1 MKRVSVFFAIFSI
14 FIALVAVACYGG
26 TICGITKSGQLS
38 HFTARDEQE
47 SGVGFASYERIDT
60 RNKEDA
66 LSLLSRSDVKVVFSE
81 KVEGVTFYYCY
92 TPNIIKFSTVEG
104 NKINLCIALK
114 SDGAVIGSPL
124 IKGSV

>member
-47 SGVGFASYERIDT
+47 SGVGFASYERIDL
-60 RNKEDA
+60 KDKSEA
-66 LSLLSRSDVKVVFSE
+66 LAVLSKPN
-81 KVEGVTFYYCY
+81 VEILFTEIVDGVLFYYCY
-92 TPNIIKFSTVEG
+92 TPEIIKFEKAYGQKV
-104 NKINLCIALK
+104 NLCVAIK
-114 SDGAVIGSPL
+114 SDGAVIGSPM